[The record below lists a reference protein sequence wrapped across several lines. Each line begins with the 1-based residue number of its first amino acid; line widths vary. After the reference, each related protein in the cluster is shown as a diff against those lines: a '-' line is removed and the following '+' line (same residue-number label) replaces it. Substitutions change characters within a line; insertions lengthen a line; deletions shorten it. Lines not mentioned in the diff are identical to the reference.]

1 MSGRSKMP
9 EPTPDP
15 RTAVLGRIYDLLRY
29 VVAAT
34 VVILAVWLLSDILT
48 VVFAA
53 ALLAV
58 ILHGISSLLQR
69 YTHLPYWAS
78 LIIVVLVLLAAL
90 AGLGILAGP
99 GLSQEASRLRDALS
113 DQTRGLHARLSG
125 SGWGQLIL
133 QEVPQSIGGDKPS
146 SGNGVPAGLAGSVAG
161 YLGSA
166 FGLFGTVVVILIAG
180 LYLAASPAIY
190 VNGAL
195 RLVAPQHRRKA
206 KELCQTAGSAL
217 WAWSAGQAVDMLV
230 VGTLSGLGLWM
241 IGVPLAL
248 VLGLV
253 AGLLN
258 FVPYIG
264 AIAGAVPA
272 VLIAFSVGATQGLE
286 TIGLYLVIQGFEGN
300 VMAPLIQK
308 RAVDLPPALTILSQT
323 AFGVILGIPG
333 LIFATP
339 LTAAILAV
347 MQKAT
352 TPLEVDE
359 KIAEES

>member
-1 MSGRSKMP
+1 MSCRSTIPGMP
-9 EPTPDP
+9 NPDP
-15 RTAVLGRIYDLLRY
+15 RTVVLGRIYDLLRL

-34 VVILAVWLLSDILT
+34 AVILAVWLLSDVLT

-58 ILHGISSLLQR
+58 ILHGMSCLLRR

-78 LIIVVLVLLAAL
+78 LVIVLVVLLAAF
-90 AGLGILAGP
+90 ASLGILAGP
-99 GLSQEASRLRDALS
+99 GLSDEASKLRDALS
-113 DQTRGLHARLSG
+113 NQTRGLHARLAASA
-125 SGWGQLIL
+125 WGQLLL
-133 QEVPQSIGGDKPS
+133 QEVPQAIGGDKPS
-146 SGNGVPAGLAGSVAG
+146 SGNGVPAGFAGSVAG

-166 FGLFGTVVVILIAG
+166 IGLFGTVVVILIAG

-195 RLVAPQHRRKA
+195 RLVAPQHRGKA

-230 VGTLSGLGLWM
+230 VGTLSGLGLWL

-248 VLGLV
+248 VLGVV
-253 AGLLN
+253 AGLTN

-264 AIAGAVPA
+264 AMAGAVPA
-272 VLIAFSVGATQGLE
+272 VLIAFSVGATQGVE

-323 AFGVILGIPG
+323 AFGVILGLPG

-339 LTAAILAV
+339 LTAALLAV
-347 MQKAT
+347 MTKAT
-352 TPLEVDE
+352 TPLDRGDRV
-359 KIAEES
+359 

>member
-1 MSGRSKMP
+1 MP
-9 EPTPDP
+9 GIPTPDP
-15 RTAVLGRIYDLLRY
+15 HAAALGRIYSLLRL

-34 VVILAVWLLSDILT
+34 AVILTVWLLSDILT

-69 YTHLPYWAS
+69 YTPLPYWAS
-78 LIIVVLVLLAAL
+78 LIIVLLVLLAAL

-113 DQTRGLHARLSG
+113 NQTRGLHTRLAQSQ
-125 SGWGQLIL
+125 WGQLIL
-133 QEVPQSIGGDKPS
+133 QQVPQSIGGDKSS
-146 SGNGVPAGLAGSVAG
+146 SGNGVPAGFAGSVAG

-166 FGLFGTVVVILIAG
+166 IGLVGTVIVILIAG
-180 LYLAASPAIY
+180 LYLAASPATY

-195 RLVAPQHRRKA
+195 RLVPPQHRHMA

-217 WAWSAGQAVDMLV
+217 WAWSAGQALDMLV
-230 VGTLSGLGLWM
+230 VGILSGLGLWI

-339 LTAAILAV
+339 LTAALLAV
-347 MQKAT
+347 MAKAT
-352 TPLEVDE
+352 TPLDKEDQV
-359 KIAEES
+359 